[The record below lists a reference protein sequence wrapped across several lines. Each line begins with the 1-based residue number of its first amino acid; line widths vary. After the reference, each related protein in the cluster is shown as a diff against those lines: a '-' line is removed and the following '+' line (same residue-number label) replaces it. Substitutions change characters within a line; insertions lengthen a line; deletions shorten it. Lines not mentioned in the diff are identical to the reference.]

1 MDTHLRPPSAADNA
15 APPRTRRPFLALLG
29 VVFGAGALIV
39 LLGLRRGAVPP
50 KETFRWPVMG
60 TVAQLTVRGD
70 DAEVRAA
77 QRDLLPRVQQTYTH
91 LNDLL
96 SAWNPDSEL
105 CRLAAARCTNWVAA
119 ASPDVK
125 PCYAAALKLARES
138 GNAFNPRVGAR
149 LRELG
154 VAGGGAYSDFDLG
167 AIAKGFAVDVAAEA
181 ILRLHPDNPPD
192 LLLDLGGNLRVV
204 GHGVWRTGVRNPF
217 DKAGP
222 LVGVIALTN
231 GESIATSG
239 NYERFIE
246 RDGIR
251 HSHILDGR
259 TGEPTRGIAGVTVV
273 TPRADGALLA
283 DGLSTTLFIL
293 GPEAG
298 AAFLARHHPRTLA
311 LWIPDTPAKP
321 RIIATTEMARRLQ
334 SVVWPLETCDR
345 RPIRTRRRRS
355 DP

>member
-1 MDTHLRPPSAADNA
+1 MDTHSNSTSPTDDAVKR
-15 APPRTRRPFLALLG
+15 RHRMRPFLTLLG
-29 VVFGAGALIV
+29 MVFVAGTV
-39 LLGLRRGAVPP
+39 LAMLGLRRGTVPQ

-60 TVAQLTVRGD
+60 TIAQMTVRGH
-70 DAEVRAA
+70 EVDVRMV
-77 QRDLLPRVQQTYTH
+77 QNDLLPTVQQTYTH

-105 CRLAAARCTNWVAA
+105 CRLAAARCTNWVDA
-119 ASPDVK
+119 ASPDTK
-125 PCYAAALKLARES
+125 PCYAAALKLAHES
-138 GNAFNPRVGAR
+138 GNAFNPHVGAK

-154 VAGGGAYSDFDLG
+154 VSGGSAYSDFDLG

-181 ILRLHPDNPPD
+181 IIRQRPDNPPD

-204 GHGVWRTGVRNPF
+204 GNGAWRTGVRNPF
-217 DKAGP
+217 DKEGP

-231 GESIATSG
+231 GESVATSG

-273 TPRADGALLA
+273 TPRDYGALLA
-283 DGLSTTLFIL
+283 DGLSTTLFVL

-298 AAFLARHHPRTLA
+298 SAFLDRHYPRACA
-311 LWIPDTPAKP
+311 LWIPDAPTKP
-321 RIIATTEMARRLQ
+321 QVIATKEMARRLEA
-334 SVVWPLETCDR
+334 VVWPLEAR
-345 RPIRTRRRRS
+345 
-355 DP
+355 